1 MRVQQ
6 KTQQQGFTLIELM
19 IVVAIVAILAAV
31 GMPAYQK
38 YTQRAQFSEV
48 IAATGPAKTAVEICY
63 QTSGS
68 VTNCATQAT
77 TAVSGAY
84 NTAIVND
91 VSVTLSGNVA
101 TIQATGESELDDA
114 TYILAGT
121 MANGR
126 VEWTRAASGTCVTL
140 GYC

>member
-1 MRVQQ
+1 MRTQQ
-6 KTQQQGFTLIELM
+6 KAQQGFTLIELM
-19 IVVAIVAILAAV
+19 IVVAIVAILASV

-63 QTSGS
+63 QTSAS
-68 VTNCATQAT
+68 VTHCATQAT
-77 TAVSGAY
+77 AAVSGSY

-91 VSVTLSGNVA
+91 VSVTLNGTVA
-101 TIQATGESELDDA
+101 TIQATGESSFDNA
-114 TYILAGT
+114 TYIIAGT
-121 MANGR
+121 MENGR
-126 VEWTRAASGTCVTL
+126 VEWTRAASGSCVTL